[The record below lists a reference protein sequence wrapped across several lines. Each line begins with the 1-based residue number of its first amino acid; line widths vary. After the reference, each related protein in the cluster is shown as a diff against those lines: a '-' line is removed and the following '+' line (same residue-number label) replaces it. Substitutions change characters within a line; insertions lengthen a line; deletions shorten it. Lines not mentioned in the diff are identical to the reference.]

1 MTESYLQVI
10 REHASPLDLQPT
22 DEKPKLGRLPNI
34 KAVIFDIYGTML
46 MSGSGEVGTAATE
59 NHHFEAIQTTLQAH
73 GVDTTHLPTDFGLEA
88 TIRQHHD
95 LAREADIEFPEV
107 DILAVWKD
115 ALAGCAA
122 AGQLN
127 LDQLDLDY
135 SQIALEYEC
144 RVNPV
149 WPMPNLENC
158 LDALRGEAILGVIS
172 NAQFFTPL
180 LFPALMMRTLD
191 DMGFKGNIQFF
202 SYKFRD
208 AKPSLSMFNAAVDEL
223 KKEGISAQETLYLGN
238 DMLNDISTAAKC
250 GMKTALFAGDA
261 RSLRHRQGDS
271 RVQGCSPDLVLTD
284 LSQLA
289 NCIL

>member
-1 MTESYLQVI
+1 MTESFLQVI
-10 REHASPLDLQPT
+10 REHASPLEPQPT
-22 DEKPKLGRLPNI
+22 SETSKLGHLPNI
-34 KAVIFDIYGTML
+34 RAVFFDIYGTML

-59 NHHFEAIQTTLQAH
+59 DQSLQAIQTTLQAH
-73 GVDTTHLPTDFGLEA
+73 GVDTTELPTDFGLEA
-88 TIRQHHD
+88 TIRQHHE

-115 ALAGCAA
+115 ALAGCAT
-122 AGQLN
+122 AGHLKV
-127 LDQLDLDY
+127 DQLELDY
-135 SQIALEYEC
+135 SHVALEHEC

-158 LDALRGEAILGVIS
+158 LDALRGEVTLGIIS

-180 LFPALMMRTLD
+180 LFPALMMRTLN
-191 DMGFKGNIQFF
+191 DMGFKSNMQFF
-202 SYKFRD
+202 SYKISH
-208 AKPSLSMFNAAVDEL
+208 AKPSLIMFQSAVDEL
-223 KKEGISAQETLYLGN
+223 QKVGIPSQETLFIGN
-238 DMLNDISTAAKC
+238 DMLNDISTAAQC

-271 RVQGCSPDLVLTD
+271 RVQGCSPDIVLTD

-289 NCIL
+289 TCIL